1 MKTSTQK
8 KILEVDLSIQI
19 ALVVLSI
26 MLLTFTGKPE
36 WAFLLFY
43 FGLGTFQLISFL
55 LHFKRRRVH
64 KKLIRTYQG
73 LLLFVL
79 IFAILSFSSLLVPY
93 FQGGFFMIFMFV
105 MFFLGI
111 FMAIL
116 YINLTVNDITK
127 LKRKILWNEKEL

>member
-1 MKTSTQK
+1 MKTLTHK

-55 LHFKRRRVH
+55 LHFKRRREH
-64 KKLIRTYQG
+64 KKLTRTYQR

-79 IFAILSFSSLLVPY
+79 IFSILSFASLLVPY
-93 FQGGFFMIFMFV
+93 FQGGFFMIFMFI

-127 LKRKILWNEKEL
+127 LKRKILWDAKEL

>member
-1 MKTSTQK
+1 MKTSTIK

-19 ALVVLSI
+19 GMVVLSI

-55 LHFKRRRVH
+55 FHFKRRKEH
-64 KKLIRTYQG
+64 KKMISTYQR

-79 IFAILSFSSLLVPY
+79 IFTVVSFTSLLAPF
-93 FQGGFFMIFMFV
+93 FQGGFFMLFLLVMLFM
-105 MFFLGI
+105 GI
-111 FMAIL
+111 IMALI
-116 YINLTVNDITK
+116 YINLTTKDISK